1 MHPAVIDVAV
11 VGLPNEVDEELP
23 LAFVVLSPD
32 SQHVTADELI
42 AFTNGNRQLTIHFF
56 FIIFTISFLLLAE
69 RVIDQEKLRG
79 GVRFID
85 KIPRNSTGKIVRS
98 TLLKLLE

>member
-1 MHPAVIDVAV
+1 MDVEKYVIMHPAVIDVAV

-56 FIIFTISFLLLAE
+56 LSFSPLVFYFWQREL
-69 RVIDQEKLRG
+69 
-79 GVRFID
+79 
-85 KIPRNSTGKIVRS
+85 
-98 TLLKLLE
+98 